1 MLVRDISTCT
11 YSIDIN
17 ILLILDFYFLDNKQ
31 SFEYVTEEVMC
42 EGGRDAQG
50 LQLWQI
56 EKDHRSEI
64 EEEGKTK

>member
-1 MLVRDISTCT
+1 MLVRDINACT
-11 YSIDIN
+11 YSIDKN

-50 LQLWQI
+50 LQLWQT